1 MPKITMVS
9 SLRSISIRSKFGLFA
24 RPNSC
29 VCVLSVLKSVV
40 FVFVRGMMHVHFCI
54 SLFLLSISV
63 SALQFCIEQSALQFC
78 LGQGGSQFCL
88 GQSAL
93 QFCPEQ
99 SALQLSA

>member
-9 SLRSISIRSKFGLFA
+9 SLRCIIIRSKFGLFA

-29 VCVLSVLKSVV
+29 VSVLSVVVV
-40 FVFVRGMMHVHFCI
+40 FVFVRGMIHMYFCI
-54 SLFLLSISV
+54 CVFLLSMSV
-63 SALQFCIEQSALQFC
+63 SGLQFCIEQSAL
-78 LGQGGSQFCL
+78 QFCL

-99 SALQLSA
+99 SALQFCLGQSALQFCLG